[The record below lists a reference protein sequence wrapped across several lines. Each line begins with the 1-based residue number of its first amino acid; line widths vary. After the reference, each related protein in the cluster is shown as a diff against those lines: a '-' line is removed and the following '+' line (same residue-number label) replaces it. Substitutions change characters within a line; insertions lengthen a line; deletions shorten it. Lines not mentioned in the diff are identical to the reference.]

1 MSPSLNTLS
10 GKIYLLLINTMLTFF
25 GLKVSIETVIFF
37 VLFLSSEVVG
47 QSQLKSNGLV
57 QLLSNAVSALKPLRK
72 EDDKIEQL
80 KKILRG

>member
-1 MSPSLNTLS
+1 
-10 GKIYLLLINTMLTFF
+10 MLTIF